1 MKLADKSIKQVRYLL
16 IPIFILL
23 SIFLYFYMNYFFETG
38 LDYYGHYLSE
48 TEKQP
53 GEKGKSFEG
62 EIENENITLKL
73 IPLSGDDTFI
83 EVAGDEFTSEYL
95 LESAHSEETFRL
107 FDGSNHLLLS
117 GTLVSEGIL
126 TEKGETI
133 DASTYM
139 PVAVEPYGIEKP
151 DPVLVVLIAAGLRER
166 SRGTMPVLFLG
177 GLILLSLFIDIAFP
191 DFFFRMKNLKWRGA
205 IEVPELYRTMQKYS
219 WILGPFLLMAFLYF
233 SI

>member
-23 SIFLYFYMNYFFETG
+23 SIFLYFYMDYFFETG
-38 LDYYGHYLSE
+38 VDYYGHYLSE
-48 TEKQP
+48 MEKP
-53 GEKGKSFEG
+53 TGEKEQSFEG
-62 EIENENITLKL
+62 KVEKENMTLKL

-83 EVAGDEFTSEYL
+83 EITGEDFTSEYL
-95 LESAHSEETFRL
+95 LEGAHIDESFRL

-117 GTLVSEGIL
+117 GILENDGII

-133 DASTYM
+133 NAFTYM
-139 PVAVEPYGIEKP
+139 PLAVEPYGIEKP
-151 DPVLVVLIAAGLRER
+151 DPVLMVLIASGLRER
-166 SRGTMPVLFLG
+166 SRGTVPVLFFG

-191 DFFFRMKNLKWRGA
+191 DFFFRLKNLKWRGA
-205 IEVPELYRTMQKYS
+205 IEVPPLYRTMQKLS